1 MALIQV
7 RRDTA
12 AAWTSANTT
21 LAIGEIGFET
31 DTNKFKIGNGTA
43 WTALVYSPS
52 WLFATANTFTANQTF
67 TGSITANGIT
77 TTGSITANGITT
89 TGTITANGITTTGTI
104 TANGNLLTSPK
115 IQNYSE
121 TATIPTIS
129 SGNLTLNMANG
140 NIFGP
145 VALNANITTLTISNP
160 PANGTAGS
168 ITLLLKANGTALS
181 VTWPASILW
190 AGGTAPTLTSTAN
203 KTDIFTFIT
212 VDGGTSYIGLKAGQ
226 NH

>member
-1 MALIQV
+1 MALIQI

-21 LAIGEIGFET
+21 LATGEIGFET

-43 WTALVYSPS
+43 WTALPYNPS
-52 WLFATANTFTANQTF
+52 WLFASANTFTVNQTF
-67 TGSITANGIT
+67 TGSITANG
-77 TTGSITANGITT
+77 GI
-89 TGTITANGITTTGTI
+89 ALNS
-104 TANGNLLTSPK
+104 NLVTSPK

-121 TATIPTIS
+121 VCTIPTIS

-168 ITLLLKANGTALS
+168 LTLLLKANGTALS

-190 AGGTAPTLTSTAN
+190 SGGTAPTLTSTAN
-203 KTDIFTFIT
+203 KTDIFTFVT

>member
-1 MALIQV
+1 MALIQI

-21 LAIGEIGFET
+21 LATGEIGFET

-67 TGSITANGIT
+67 TG
-77 TTGSITANGITT
+77 
-89 TGTITANGITTTGTI
+89 TITANGGI
-104 TANGNLLTSPK
+104 ALNGNLLTGPK

-121 TATIPTIS
+121 SATIPTIS

-168 ITLLLKANGTALS
+168 LTLLLKANGTALS

-190 AGGTAPTLTSTAN
+190 SGGTAPTLTSTAN
-203 KTDIFTFIT
+203 KTDIFTLIT
-212 VDGGTSYIGLKAGQ
+212 VDGGTSYLGLKAGQ

>member
-12 AAWTSANTT
+12 AAWTSANTA

-67 TGSITANGIT
+67 TG
-77 TTGSITANGITT
+77 
-89 TGTITANGITTTGTI
+89 TITANGITTTGTI

-121 TATIPTIS
+121 SATIPTIS

-145 VALNANITTLTISNP
+145 VALNANVTTLTISNP

-168 ITLLLKANGTALS
+168 LTLLLKANGTALS

-190 AGGTAPTLTSTAN
+190 SGGTAPTLTSTAN
-203 KTDIFTFIT
+203 KTDVFTFIT
-212 VDGGTSYIGLKAGQ
+212 LDGGTSYIGLKAGQ

>member
-12 AAWTSANTT
+12 AAWASANTT
-21 LAIGEIGFET
+21 LATGEIGFET

-43 WTALVYSPS
+43 WAVLPYSPS

-77 TTGSITANGITT
+77 TTG
-89 TGTITANGITTTGTI
+89 TI
-104 TANGNLLTSPK
+104 TANGNLLTGPK

-168 ITLLLKANGTALS
+168 LTLLLKANGTALS

-190 AGGTAPTLTSTAN
+190 SGGTAPTLTSTAN
-203 KTDIFTFIT
+203 KTDVFTLIT
-212 VDGGTSYIGLKAGQ
+212 VDGGTSYVGLKAGQ

>member
-21 LAIGEIGFET
+21 LANGEIGFET

-67 TGSITANGIT
+67 TG
-77 TTGSITANGITT
+77 
-89 TGTITANGITTTGTI
+89 TITANGITTTGTI
-104 TANGNLLTSPK
+104 AVNGNLLTSPK

-121 TATIPTIS
+121 SATIPTIS

-145 VALNANITTLTISNP
+145 VALNANVTTLTISNP

-168 ITLLLKANGTALS
+168 LTLLLKANGTALS

-190 AGGTAPTLTSTAN
+190 SGGTAPTLTSTAN
-203 KTDIFTFIT
+203 KTDVFTFIT
-212 VDGGTSYIGLKAGQ
+212 LDGGTSYIGLKAGQ

>member
-1 MALIQV
+1 MALIQI

-21 LAIGEIGFET
+21 LATGEIGFET

-43 WTALVYSPS
+43 WTALAYSPS

-77 TTGSITANGITT
+77 TTGSITANG
-89 TGTITANGITTTGTI
+89 
-104 TANGNLLTSPK
+104 NLLTGPK

-168 ITLLLKANGTALS
+168 LTLLLKANGTALS

-190 AGGTAPTLTSTAN
+190 SGGTAPTLTSTAN
-203 KTDIFTFIT
+203 KTDVFTFVT
-212 VDGGTSYIGLKAGQ
+212 VDGGTSFIGLKAGQ